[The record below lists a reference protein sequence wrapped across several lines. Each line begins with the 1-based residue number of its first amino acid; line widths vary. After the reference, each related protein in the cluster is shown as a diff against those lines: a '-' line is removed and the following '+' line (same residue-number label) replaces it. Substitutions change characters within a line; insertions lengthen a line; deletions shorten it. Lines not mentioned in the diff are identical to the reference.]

1 MRTSLLGLAAAA
13 AVAAGVV
20 GVGEKEGWQPSGTGS
35 LAAETSQDS
44 EIETQ
49 KSERLQQPSVLPVQL
64 VEAGAT
70 APANVV
76 PNAPATQPSVATKP
90 AHPVV
95 DESALRYFA
104 TRGDTVRLQA
114 EISRLRALY
123 PGWEP
128 PADPLA
134 IADGGD
140 PQLDA
145 MWKLYSEGRYD
156 DVTKAIADRQ
166 KNEPDW
172 SPPTELVDSMR
183 LATTRRL
190 LVQASDA
197 HQNDRVV
204 DLASQAP
211 QLLTCSEVDILWRVG
226 EAFAKT
232 NRPDRA
238 RDAYSYIL
246 QNCHNPQERLATI
259 QKASLVLDIPHL
271 DGLMKLEQTGT
282 DGKPEFD
289 AIRTDI
295 ARSLVS
301 RGGTDPK
308 AVVPQDY
315 VTRLAEDARATGSA
329 ADSLLLGWYFYRRNQ
344 LDQAQDW
351 FRRSFDKEPA
361 AIAAQGL
368 ALTQVAVGDPQS
380 AENTLYR
387 FRDATDETKAAYL
400 SAVANLLA
408 QDPPKA
414 IDNAVL
420 ARMATPVVEARNTAA
435 AEQFGWYAR
444 ALQQMQTAADWF
456 GLILSWD
463 ASYEPAAY
471 GLALSLDA
479 LGDRAGVARIQA
491 VWGQRSERI
500 AHLRDPKRA
509 TAQPTIPAP
518 VAVAADTERPVQH
531 IRPGGFVL
539 TDAAP
544 AATPVRVAAGNPP
557 AERRVRPRGCTG
569 GTDLSRTAPADA
581 LRRGWCLMDLKR
593 PLEAA
598 AAFDRAMTAT
608 VSATRQ
614 EAAYGKSLAYLRLN
628 LTDKAAVAAVQEQQT
643 PVRAKQLQVAI
654 LADRAVG
661 AFRLGRFNETII
673 ALDQRSRLTREPQDL
688 MMLRASAYRMLGYE
702 SEARRLLQPLANV
715 GNSDAIKALYDK
727 PT

>member
-1 MRTSLLGLAAAA
+1 MRTSLLALT
-13 AVAAGVV
+13 AVAAVTAGVI
-20 GVGEKEGWQPSGTGS
+20 GTTEREAWRPNEIDPLATQALPEPETAARKGERVTPPVT
-35 LAAETSQDS
+35 
-44 EIETQ
+44 
-49 KSERLQQPSVLPVQL
+49 LPVEL
-64 VEAGAT
+64 VEASQAAQNT
-70 APANVV
+70 APA
-76 PNAPATQPSVATKP
+76 AQPPVAAKP
-90 AHPVV
+90 ARPMV

-104 TRGDTVRLQA
+104 ARGDTVRLQA

-134 IADGGD
+134 IAAGSD

-145 MWKLYSEGRYD
+145 LWKLYSEGRYD
-156 DVTKAIADRQ
+156 DVSKAIAERQ
-166 KNEPDW
+166 KAEPDW
-172 SPPTELVDSMR
+172 TPPAELIDSLR

-204 DLASQAP
+204 ELAAEAP

-232 NRPDRA
+232 DRPDRA
-238 RDAYSYIL
+238 RDAYAYIL

-259 QKASLVLDIPHL
+259 QKASLALDIPHL
-271 DGLMKLEQTGT
+271 DALMKLEQTGT

-295 ARSLVS
+295 ARTLVS

-315 VTRLAEDARATGSA
+315 ITRLSDEARKAENAE
-329 ADSLLLGWYFYRRNQ
+329 DSLLLGWYFYRRNQ
-344 LDQAQDW
+344 FEPAQEW
-351 FRRSFDKEPA
+351 FRRSFDKEATPT
-361 AIAAQGL
+361 AAQGL
-368 ALTQVAVGDPQS
+368 ALTQVALGDPQS

-387 FRDATDETKAAYL
+387 FRDATDETRATYL

-408 QDPPKA
+408 LDPPKI

-420 ARMATPVVEARNTAA
+420 ARMATPVVEARNAAA

-444 ALQQMQTAADWF
+444 SLRQMQTAADWF

-491 VWGQRSERI
+491 LWAQRSERI

-509 TAQPTIPAP
+509 SALTPAQATIATANERVTRPIP
-518 VAVAADTERPVQH
+518 
-531 IRPGGFVL
+531 PGGFVL
-539 TDAAP
+539 AETAP
-544 AATPVRVAAGNPP
+544 VRAATANPP
-557 AERRVRPRGCTG
+557 AERRTRPRGCNAG
-569 GTDLSRTAPADA
+569 IDLSGIAPAEA
-581 LRRGWCLMDLKR
+581 LKRGWCLMELKR

-598 AAFDRAMTAT
+598 EAFDRALSAS
-608 VSATRQ
+608 VAATRQ

-643 PVRAKQLQVAI
+643 PARARQLQVAI

-661 AFRLGRFNETII
+661 AFRLGRFHETII

-688 MMLRASAYRMLGYE
+688 MMLRASAYRQLGYD
-702 SEARRLLQPLANV
+702 SEARRILQPLADV

>member
-1 MRTSLLGLAAAA
+1 MRTSLLALTAIA
-13 AVAAGVV
+13 AVTAGVIGTTERESWRPNEIDPLATRALPEPETDV
-20 GVGEKEGWQPSGTGS
+20 VARKGERMT
-35 LAAETSQDS
+35 AADILPAQFVEVSQ
-44 EIETQ
+44 
-49 KSERLQQPSVLPVQL
+49 
-64 VEAGAT
+64 A
-70 APANVV
+70 APAA
-76 PNAPATQPSVATKP
+76 PNAPPQTPAPVASKP
-90 AHPVV
+90 ARPVV

-104 TRGDTVRLQA
+104 ARGDTVRLQA

-134 IADGGD
+134 IAAGSD

-156 DVTKAIADRQ
+156 DVTKAIAER
-166 KNEPDW
+166 KKTEPDW
-172 SPPTELVDSMR
+172 SPPDELVESLKAME
-183 LATTRRL
+183 LTT
-190 LVQASDA
+190 
-197 HQNDRVV
+197 
-204 DLASQAP
+204 
-211 QLLTCSEVDILWRVG
+211 LTKRVG
-226 EAFAKT
+226 EAFART
-232 NRPDRA
+232 DRQDRA
-238 RDAYSYIL
+238 RDAYGYIL

-271 DGLMKLEQTGT
+271 DALMRLEQTGT

-289 AIRTDI
+289 AIRTGI
-295 ARSLVS
+295 ARTLVS

-315 VTRLAEDARATGSA
+315 LTRLSDEARRTENAE
-329 ADSLLLGWYFYRRNQ
+329 DSLLLGWYFYRRNQ
-344 LDQAQDW
+344 FEPAQDW
-351 FRRSFDKEPA
+351 FRRSFEKEATPT
-361 AIAAQGL
+361 AAQGL
-368 ALTQVAVGDPQS
+368 ALTQVALRDPQA

-387 FRDATDETKAAYL
+387 FRDATDETRATYL
-400 SAVANLLA
+400 AAVANLLA
-408 QDPPKA
+408 LDPPKI
-414 IDNAVL
+414 IDNAIL

-444 ALQQMQTAADWF
+444 SLRQMQTAADWF
-456 GLILSWD
+456 GLILTWD
-463 ASYEPAAY
+463 AAYEPAAY

-491 VWGQRSERI
+491 IWAQRSERI
-500 AHLRDPKRA
+500 AHLRDPRRASTLTPVPGTAPAYAERA
-509 TAQPTIPAP
+509 TP
-518 VAVAADTERPVQH
+518 H
-531 IRPGGFVL
+531 ISPGGFVL
-539 TDAAP
+539 AEAAP
-544 AATPVRVAAGNPP
+544 APVRTAAGNPP
-557 AERRVRPRGCTG
+557 AEKRVRPRGCSAG
-569 GTDLSRTAPADA
+569 IDLSRIAPIEAVK
-581 LRRGWCLMDLKR
+581 RGWCLMDLKR

-598 AAFDRAMTAT
+598 EAFDRALSAPIA
-608 VSATRQ
+608 ATRQ

-661 AFRLGRFNETII
+661 AFRLGRFHETII

-688 MMLRASAYRMLGYE
+688 MMLRASAYRQLGYD
-702 SEARRLLQPLANV
+702 SEARRILQPLADI

>member
-1 MRTSLLGLAAAA
+1 MRTSLLALTAIA
-13 AVAAGVV
+13 AVTAGVIGTTERESWRPNEIDPLATRALPEPETDV
-20 GVGEKEGWQPSGTGS
+20 VARKGERMT
-35 LAAETSQDS
+35 AADILPAQFVEVSQ
-44 EIETQ
+44 
-49 KSERLQQPSVLPVQL
+49 
-64 VEAGAT
+64 A
-70 APANVV
+70 APAA
-76 PNAPATQPSVATKP
+76 PNAPPQTPAPVASKP
-90 AHPVV
+90 ARPVV

-104 TRGDTVRLQA
+104 ARGDTVRLQA

-134 IADGGD
+134 IAAGSD

-156 DVTKAIADRQ
+156 DVTKAIAER
-166 KNEPDW
+166 KKTEPDW
-172 SPPTELVDSMR
+172 SPPDELVESLR
-183 LATTRRL
+183 LATTRRQ

-204 DLASQAP
+204 ELAAEAP

-226 EAFAKT
+226 EAFART
-232 NRPDRA
+232 DRQDRA
-238 RDAYSYIL
+238 RDAYGYIL

-271 DGLMKLEQTGT
+271 DALMRLEQTGT

-289 AIRTDI
+289 AIRTGI
-295 ARSLVS
+295 ARTLVS

-315 VTRLAEDARATGSA
+315 LTRLSDEARRTENAE
-329 ADSLLLGWYFYRRNQ
+329 DSLLLGWYFYRRNQ
-344 LDQAQDW
+344 FEPAQDW
-351 FRRSFDKEPA
+351 FRRSFEKEATPT
-361 AIAAQGL
+361 AAQGL
-368 ALTQVAVGDPQS
+368 ALTQVALRDPQA

-387 FRDATDETKAAYL
+387 FRDATDETRATYL
-400 SAVANLLA
+400 AAVANLLA
-408 QDPPKA
+408 LDPPKI
-414 IDNAVL
+414 IDNAIL

-444 ALQQMQTAADWF
+444 SLRQMQTAADWF
-456 GLILSWD
+456 GLILTWD
-463 ASYEPAAY
+463 AAYEPAAY

-491 VWGQRSERI
+491 IWAQRSERI
-500 AHLRDPKRA
+500 AHLRDPRRASTLTPVPGTAPAYAERA
-509 TAQPTIPAP
+509 TP
-518 VAVAADTERPVQH
+518 H
-531 IRPGGFVL
+531 ISPGGFVL
-539 TDAAP
+539 AEAAP
-544 AATPVRVAAGNPP
+544 APVRTASGNPP
-557 AERRVRPRGCTG
+557 AEKRVRPRGCSAG
-569 GTDLSRTAPADA
+569 IDLSRIAPIEAVK
-581 LRRGWCLMDLKR
+581 RGWCLMDLKR

-598 AAFDRAMTAT
+598 EAFDRALSAPIA
-608 VSATRQ
+608 ATRQ

-628 LTDKAAVAAVQEQQT
+628 LTDNAAVAAVQEQQT

-661 AFRLGRFNETII
+661 AFRLGRFHETII

-688 MMLRASAYRMLGYE
+688 MMLRASAYRQLGYD
-702 SEARRLLQPLANV
+702 SEARRILQPLADI